1 MLSRRVKV
9 QGGRAEQFEYLCLV
23 GVDPTGR
30 EVRRTHGGD
39 WPVMYGLCMQS
50 LVGRPCSSSS
60 PFVQVQGLS
69 AKSELLD
76 ARSDYVTV

>member
-1 MLSRRVKV
+1 VLSRRVKV

-23 GVDPTGR
+23 GMDPTGR

-50 LVGRPCSSSS
+50 LVGCPCGSFS

-69 AKSELLD
+69 ANCQI
-76 ARSDYVTV
+76 

>member
-1 MLSRRVKV
+1 MGYACKVWSGARV
-9 QGGRAEQFEYLCLV
+9 
-23 GVDPTGR
+23 
-30 EVRRTHGGD
+30 
-39 WPVMYGLCMQS
+39 
-50 LVGRPCSSSS
+50 SS